1 MTFNIR
7 MTPELHQKIICAAN
21 AVNAENN
28 PVNPAEFVRRAAR
41 AYAAGKPVSPF
52 SIHERGYKSG
62 NVGMTIKGLPF
73 KVEADDDFRLYLA
86 RRCEMALR
94 EERRI
99 YRSYAR
105 EAGISSRPPATLEEA
120 MQMACYVE
128 E

>member
-1 MTFNIR
+1 
-7 MTPELHQKIICAAN
+7 
-21 AVNAENN
+21 
-28 PVNPAEFVRRAAR
+28 
-41 AYAAGKPVSPF
+41 
-52 SIHERGYKSG
+52 
-62 NVGMTIKGLPF
+62 MTIKGLPF

-94 EERRI
+94 EERRF

-105 EAGISSRPPATLEEA
+105 EAEISSRPPATLEEA

>member
-1 MTFNIR
+1 MENKIR
-7 MTPELHQKIICAAN
+7 ISEVLHQKLICAAN
-21 AVNAENN
+21 AVSTDSN
-28 PVNPAEFVRRAAR
+28 PVNVSEFVRRTAR
-41 AYAAGKPVSPF
+41 AYASGKPVSPF
-52 SIHERGYKSG
+52 VIDERCYKSG
-62 NVGMTIKGLPF
+62 SVVLTIKGLPF
-73 KVEADDDFRLYLA
+73 KIEADDEFRLYLA

-99 YRSYAR
+99 HRSYSR

>member
-1 MTFNIR
+1 MENKIR
-7 MTPELHQKIICAAN
+7 ISEVLHQKLICAAN
-21 AVNAENN
+21 AVSTDSN
-28 PVNPAEFVRRAAR
+28 PVNVSEFIRRGAR
-41 AYAAGKPVSPF
+41 AYASEKTVAPF
-52 SIHERGYKSG
+52 AISERCYKTGS
-62 NVGMTIKGLPF
+62 VVLTIKGLPF
-73 KVEADDDFRLYLA
+73 KIEADDEFRLYLA

-99 YRSYAR
+99 HRSYAR

>member
-1 MTFNIR
+1 MENKIR
-7 MTPELHQKIICAAN
+7 ISEVLHQKLICAAN

-28 PVNPAEFVRRAAR
+28 PVNVSEFVRRTAR
-41 AYAAGKPVSPF
+41 AYVARKPVAPF
-52 SIHERGYKSG
+52 EIHERCYKAG
-62 NVGMTIKGLPF
+62 DIVLTIKGLPF
-73 KVEADDDFRLYLA
+73 KIEADDAFRLYLA

-99 YRSYAR
+99 HRSYAR

>member
-1 MTFNIR
+1 MENKIR
-7 MTPELHQKIICAAN
+7 ISEVLHQKLICAAN
-21 AVNAENN
+21 AVSTDSN
-28 PVNPAEFVRRAAR
+28 PVNVSEFVRRTAR
-41 AYAAGKPVSPF
+41 AYASGKPVLPF
-52 SIHERGYKSG
+52 VIDERCYKSG
-62 NVGMTIKGLPF
+62 SVVLTIKGLPF
-73 KVEADDDFRLYLA
+73 KIEADDEFRLYLA

-99 YRSYAR
+99 HRSYAR

>member
-1 MTFNIR
+1 M
-7 MTPELHQKIICAAN
+7 
-21 AVNAENN
+21 
-28 PVNPAEFVRRAAR
+28 
-41 AYAAGKPVSPF
+41 SPF
-52 SIHERGYKSG
+52 VIDERCYESG
-62 NVGMTIKGLPF
+62 SVVLTIKGLPF
-73 KVEADDDFRLYLA
+73 KIEANDEFRLYLA

-99 YRSYAR
+99 HRSYAR

>member
-28 PVNPAEFVRRAAR
+28 PVNPAEFVRRTAR
-41 AYAAGKPVSPF
+41 AYVAGKPVSPF

-73 KVEADDDFRLYLA
+73 KIEADDEF
-86 RRCEMALR
+86 
-94 EERRI
+94 
-99 YRSYAR
+99 
-105 EAGISSRPPATLEEA
+105 
-120 MQMACYVE
+120 
-128 E
+128 

>member
-28 PVNPAEFVRRAAR
+28 PVNPAEFVRRTAR
-41 AYAAGKPVSPF
+41 AYVAGKPVSPF

-73 KVEADDDFRLYLA
+73 KIEADDAFRLYLA

-94 EERRI
+94 EERRF